1 MMKWW
6 LCLKF
11 LFEKVFL
18 VMFDSLVELPYRFF
32 DILLDPDRDGKGAVY
47 Q

>member
-6 LCLKF
+6 LCLEF

-18 VMFDSLVELPYRFF
+18 VMLDSLVELPYRFF
-32 DILLDPDRDGKGAVY
+32 GILLEPDRDCNP
-47 Q
+47 